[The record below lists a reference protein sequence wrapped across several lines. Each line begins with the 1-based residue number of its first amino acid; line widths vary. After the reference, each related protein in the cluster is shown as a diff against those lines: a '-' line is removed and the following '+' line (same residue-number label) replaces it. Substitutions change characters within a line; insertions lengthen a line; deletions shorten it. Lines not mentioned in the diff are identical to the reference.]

1 MKRISLYLLK
11 KRWRE
16 KNRHNTTVAGNVFNI
31 NKVYVGNYTYG
42 PINCMTWGCGNEILK
57 IGNLCSIAQEVMFI
71 LGDHYTNHVSSY
83 PFKSKMRL
91 GDGGLDANPKGNII
105 VGDDVWIGY
114 RSTILSGVEIGQGAI
129 IAAGS
134 VVTKNVPPYAI
145 VGGNPA
151 MVIRFRFSERIISKL
166 MSLDFSLVSKE
177 VADKCLKEL
186 YLDITEENVDEVVN
200 TIKEYQGYV
209 TPDSNISP

>member
-1 MKRISLYLLK
+1 MNRISLYHFK
-11 KRWRE
+11 KRWRR
-16 KNRHNTTVAGNVFNI
+16 KNRHNNTVAENVFNI
-31 NKVYVGNYTYG
+31 NKVCVGNDTYG
-42 PINCMTWGCGNEILK
+42 TIHCLTWGCGNETLK
-57 IGNLCSIAQEVMFI
+57 IGHLCSIAPEVMFI
-71 LGDHYTNHVSSY
+71 LGAGHYTNHVSSY
-83 PFKSKMRL
+83 PFKSKMQL
-91 GDGGLDANPKGNII
+91 GDGGLDATSKGNII

-134 VVTKNVPPYAI
+134 VVTKNVPPYAV

-151 MVIRFRFSERIISKL
+151 RVIKFRFSERIISKL

-200 TIKEYQGYV
+200 TIKNYQGYG
-209 TPDSNISP
+209 SR

>member
-1 MKRISLYLLK
+1 MKQLMKRISLYLFR

-16 KNRHNTTVAGNVFNI
+16 KNRHNTTVAGSVFNI

-42 PINCMTWGCGNEILK
+42 SINCMTWGCGNEILK

-71 LGDHYTNHVSSY
+71 LNDHYTNHVSSY
-83 PFKSKMRL
+83 PFKSKMQL
-91 GDGGLDANPKGNII
+91 GDGGIDANPKGNII
-105 VGDDVWIGY
+105 VRDDVWIGY

-151 MVIRFRFSERIISKL
+151 KVIKFRFSERIISKM

-177 VADKCLKEL
+177 VAEKCLKEL

-200 TIKEYQGYV
+200 TIKNYQGY
-209 TPDSNISP
+209 TE